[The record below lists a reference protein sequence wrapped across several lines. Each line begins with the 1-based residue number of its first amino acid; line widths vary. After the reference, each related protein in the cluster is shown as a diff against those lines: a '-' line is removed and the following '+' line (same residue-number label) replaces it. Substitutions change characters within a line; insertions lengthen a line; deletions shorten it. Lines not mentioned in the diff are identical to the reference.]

1 MQQPA
6 SADRLDPALKRDL
19 FFGDVASTRREIMV
33 AGVALLVINCVYAAR
48 TLFVPETSGQLLS
61 VLSTAVIFA
70 ALALGGLVRRPADV
84 LTAADSTPASRRGLN
99 ALDDMLA
106 HAERD
111 PDLAAD
117 QRMAGAIASAR
128 QVRLVS
134 RSLAAGIIVLALTSV
149 LVAVRRSPSPV
160 EGLFRPTPPSA
171 VELVDVLLMPS
182 SPDFHGLISVD
193 VTRGQVTKIAPYVTT
208 RSGRAPEVR
217 AFEAIGRYL
226 VAGDAID
233 LAQPDWLTRFKAS
246 WMRRIDIGTTADFL
260 VVDADP
266 RTHDIARDQIAAA
279 VVGGKYYSR
288 KDLQATRR

>member
-1 MQQPA
+1 MQQLA

-33 AGVALLVINCVYAAR
+33 AGVALLVINCVYAGR
-48 TLFVPETSGQLLS
+48 TLFVPETSGALLS

-70 ALALGGLVRRPADV
+70 ALALGGLVRRPADA
-84 LTAADSTPASRRGLN
+84 LTAAASTPASRRGLN

-106 HAERD
+106 QAERD

-117 QRMAGAIASAR
+117 QRMAGAIAGAR
-128 QVRLVS
+128 QVRRVARGLGV
-134 RSLAAGIIVLALTSV
+134 AIIALCLTTV
-149 LVAVRRSPSPV
+149 VVAVRSSPSPV
-160 EGLFRPTPPSA
+160 EGLFRPAPPSA

-193 VTRGQVTKIAPYVTT
+193 VTRGQVTQIAPYVTT

-217 AFEAIGRYL
+217 AFEAIGKYL

-233 LAQPDWLTRFKAS
+233 FAQPDWLNRFKAS
-246 WMRRIDIGTTADFL
+246 WMRRIDIGTTGDFL
-260 VVDADP
+260 VVDVDP
-266 RTHDIARDQIAAA
+266 RSHDITQDQIAAA
-279 VVGGKYYSR
+279 VVAGKYYSR
-288 KDLQATRR
+288 KDLQGKGR